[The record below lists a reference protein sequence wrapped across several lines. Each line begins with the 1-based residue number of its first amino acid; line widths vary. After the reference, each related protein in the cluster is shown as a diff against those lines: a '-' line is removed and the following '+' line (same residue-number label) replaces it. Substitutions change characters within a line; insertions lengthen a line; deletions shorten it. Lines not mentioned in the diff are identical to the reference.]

1 MNNLR
6 LGHVSPAIFPCQ
18 PNRISVLAST
28 SAPSSYF
35 FAIILWLCCRSE
47 KHLFEY
53 LLNPKAYIP
62 GTKMVFA
69 GNPRLALFLLT
80 VMPFFGTGVRLIFL
94 QV

>member
-6 LGHVSPAIFPCQ
+6 PGYVIYFPANPTALLFWP
-18 PNRISVLAST
+18 
-28 SAPSSYF
+28 APLPPPPIF

-69 GNPRLALFLLT
+69 GNPRLALCRLA
-80 VMPFFGTGVRLIFL
+80 VMPFFGTGVGLIFL